1 MSAAGRSTINAL
13 PQCTPA
19 CAVGHTCAA
28 PRCRCLSKTAADPDH
43 AEQVMSEVCLLGDL
57 TPNATTH
64 ILLAEIRVRF
74 EQLLGL

>member
-1 MSAAGRSTINAL
+1 MF
-13 PQCTPA
+13 
-19 CAVGHTCAA
+19 
-28 PRCRCLSKTAADPDH
+28 
-43 AEQVMSEVCLLGDL
+43 EVCELGDL

>member
-1 MSAAGRSTINAL
+1 MQLWAELRTRNI
-13 PQCTPA
+13 
-19 CAVGHTCAA
+19 A
-28 PRCRCLSKTAADPDH
+28 PDLRTLNMLMRCLSKTATDPDH
-43 AEQVMSEVCLLGDL
+43 AEHIMSEVCALGDL